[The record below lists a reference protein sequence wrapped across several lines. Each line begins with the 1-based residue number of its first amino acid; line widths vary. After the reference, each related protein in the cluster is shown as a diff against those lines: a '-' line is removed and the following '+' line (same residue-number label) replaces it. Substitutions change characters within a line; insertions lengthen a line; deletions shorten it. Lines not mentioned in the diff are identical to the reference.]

1 MLHMSLS
8 YTSQYKKWPVTA
20 IHNKL
25 TLCKL
30 PMYSDTFDKVL
41 KPSLKFHLVIF
52 TQSRTE
58 WRPMTGPPPDPV

>member
-1 MLHMSLS
+1 MSHPNNLMSHPNNLS
-8 YTSQYKKWPVTA
+8 FLNFVT
-20 IHNKL
+20 HV
-25 TLCKL
+25 
-30 PMYSDTFDKVL
+30 KVL